1 MVAIHRKRIERRG
14 TKFII
19 GKSNFTYDVHLKCLN
34 FLSFEKTRYLFD
46 VTLWYKAS
54 NGHLNEDVSPFL
66 IRF

>member
-1 MVAIHRKRIERRG
+1 MVAIHRKRIERRE

-19 GKSNFTYDVHLKCLN
+19 GKSNFTYDERLKCLN

-54 NGHLNEDVSPFL
+54 YGYLNADVSPFL